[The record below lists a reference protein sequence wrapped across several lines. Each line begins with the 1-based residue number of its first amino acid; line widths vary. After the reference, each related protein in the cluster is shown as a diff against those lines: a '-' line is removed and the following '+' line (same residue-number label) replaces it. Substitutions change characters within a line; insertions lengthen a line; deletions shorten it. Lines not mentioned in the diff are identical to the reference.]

1 MARELNCRDLGFDCD
16 GVVVADT
23 DDEVVAQAAQHAREV
38 HGMSEDQ
45 LGDPAFAEQVRG
57 QIHEQASTA

>member
-16 GVVVADT
+16 GVVVAEN

-38 HGMSEDQ
+38 HGMTDEQ
-45 LGDPAFAEQVRG
+45 LGDPAFDEQVRR
-57 QIHEQASTA
+57 QIHDQP

>member
-1 MARELNCRDLGFDCD
+1 MARELHCRDLGFDCE
-16 GVVVADT
+16 GVVVADS

-38 HGMSEDQ
+38 HGMSDEQ

-57 QIHEQASTA
+57 QIHEQGERA